1 MTFHRFTIIRLSRS
15 LLALLISL
23 QVVACGSSTV
33 ESVNPE
39 ESTGGIADL
48 VARLNWIAPSERE
61 DGTPI
66 SLSEIAGYRVY
77 YSYLAD
83 GSLADTTLP
92 DTTLPDTTLPDTT
105 LPDTAI
111 AYDSSAGS
119 SSAGKYPNKIDIMD
133 SSAVQ
138 ASLSGLSP
146 GSYYFVVTVIDTDGR
161 ESRFSEEVPIAI

>member
-23 QVVACGSSTV
+23 QVVACGSSAV
-33 ESVNPE
+33 ESVNPGE
-39 ESTGGIADL
+39 GTGGIADL

-77 YSYLAD
+77 YSYLAG
-83 GSLADTTLP
+83 GS
-92 DTTLPDTTLPDTT
+92 LPDTTLPDTT
-105 LPDTAI
+105 LPDTALPYDAL
-111 AYDSSAGS
+111 AYA

-146 GSYYFVVTVIDTDGR
+146 GRYYFVVTVIDTDGR